1 MSSEW
6 FETFF
11 TPLALDFWRAAV
23 PRAAT
28 DEEVSFLV
36 RNLAVTPPSRLLDL
50 PCGLGRHA
58 IALASR
64 GYRVTG
70 IDIAPS
76 AVMAA
81 REEAEALGLRTVRFL
96 VGDMRQ
102 PLPDS
107 PFDGAYC
114 FGNSFTYLSH
124 QDTIGFVR
132 NVFDAVQPGARWIID
147 TGAAAESL
155 LPQLVDQR
163 KLEVGG
169 ITYAVENHYDA
180 VAGRL
185 IQACIFTRGA
195 EREVAQT
202 SQGVYTVAELHR
214 LLQSQ
219 GWITVAAFG
228 SIDGK
233 PFALRG
239 RLLLIAQRPEA

>member
-11 TPLALDFWRAAV
+11 TPLALDFWRSAV
-23 PRAAT
+23 PSTAT
-28 DEEVSFLV
+28 DEEVEFLV
-36 RNLAVTPPSRLLDL
+36 RNLAVAPPSRLLDL

-76 AVMAA
+76 AVLAA
-81 REEAEALGLRTVRFL
+81 RQEAEALGLRTVRFL

-102 PLPDS
+102 ACLDG

-124 QDTIGFVR
+124 EDTIGFAR
-132 NVFDAVQPGARWIID
+132 NVFDAVRPGARWIID
-147 TGAAAESL
+147 TGMAAELL
-155 LPQLVDQR
+155 LPQLTDERQ
-163 KLEVGG
+163 LEVGG
-169 ITYAVENHYDA
+169 ITYAVQNSYDA

-185 IQACIFTRGA
+185 IQACTFSRGA
-195 EREVAQT
+195 ERELAQT
-202 SQGVYTVAELHR
+202 NQGVYTVAELHR

-219 GWITVAAFG
+219 GWMTLGAFG
-228 SIDGK
+228 SLDGK
-233 PFALRG
+233 PFTLRDR
-239 RLLLIAQRPEA
+239 RLLLIAQRP

>member
-1 MSSEW
+1 MSSQW

-23 PRAAT
+23 PSSAT
-28 DEEVSFLV
+28 NEEVDFLV
-36 RNLAVTPPSRLLDL
+36 GNLAVAPPSSLLDF
-50 PCGLGRHA
+50 PSGLGRHA

-81 REEAEALGLRTVRFL
+81 RREAEAVGLCTARFR

-102 PLPDS
+102 PCPDG

-124 QDTIGFVR
+124 EDTIGFVR
-132 NVFDAVQPGARWIID
+132 SIFEAVRPGARWIID
-147 TGAAAESL
+147 TGMAAELL
-155 LPQLVDQR
+155 LPQLMDERQ
-163 KLEVGG
+163 LDVGG
-169 ITYAVENHYDA
+169 ITYAVQNSYDA

-185 IQACIFTRGA
+185 VQACTFTRGA
-195 EREVAQT
+195 ERELART
-202 SQGVYTVAELHR
+202 NQGVYTVAELHR

-219 GWITVAAFG
+219 GWMTLGAFG
-228 SIDGK
+228 SLDGK
-233 PFALRG
+233 PFALRDR
-239 RLLLIAQRPEA
+239 RLLLVAQRP

>member
-1 MSSEW
+1 SAEW

-23 PRAAT
+23 QSMAT
-28 DEEVSFLV
+28 DEEVGFLV
-36 RNLAVTPPSRLLDL
+36 RNLGVAPPSHLLDL
-50 PCGLGRHA
+50 PCGHGRHA

-70 IDIAPS
+70 IDIAPG
-76 AVMAA
+76 AVLGA
-81 REEAEALGLRTVRFL
+81 RQQAKALALSTASFL
-96 VGDMRQ
+96 VGDMRSP
-102 PLPDS
+102 PLGG
-107 PFDGAYC
+107 PFDGAC
-114 FGNSFTYLSH
+114 CLGNSFTYLSH
-124 QDTIGFVR
+124 ENTIRFVR
-132 NVFDAVQPGARWIID
+132 NVFDAVRPGARWIID
-147 TGAAAESL
+147 TGMAAESL
-155 LPQLVDQR
+155 LPQLVDDR

-185 IQACIFTRGA
+185 IQGCLFTRGA

-202 SQGVYTVAELHR
+202 NQGVYTAAELHR

-228 SIDGK
+228 SPDRK
-233 PFALRG
+233 PFRLRDR
-239 RLLLIAQRPEA
+239 RLLLVAQRP